1 MILKNNK
8 CTIYAIFIIVFF
20 SIALI
25 SQIQGQTIE
34 VEGASLQTPL
44 EIPYQFSKGENIC
57 RNEIPASR
65 RVTGSVWEIFPL
77 KNDVALYSA
86 PNGAQQINT
95 ASTGDHFVVF
105 AERKGYLLL
114 AAGPTWGEQII
125 DMNFKGWGKKSDFI
139 LHRMAIR
146 KKGIWRKAM
155 VVNFIPSE
163 QQTQLVDQDFQIAS
177 IYNNPEC
184 QGEPIEKIR
193 VFRFLFVFETNP
205 RCSDQPK
212 SVLVGNKPVLSSKED
227 LLGWI
232 PIHRITLW
240 DTREALEINFDQN
253 AQASRESLALPASV
267 FENLQTAYLY
277 AASKGQHNNEVIRKN
292 RISTEN
298 FSIKYWPPGI
308 IRYPILRRIDMRN
321 LKNDEKDDIYEIGFI
336 GNTIKLGNNDE
347 AFKGEISRERA
358 AQQQQAL
365 ELTIKDFSKLDILF
379 VVDATSS
386 MGPYLKATANAIENA
401 LQSISEQY
409 SDDWDIRFSGAIFR
423 DYEDEKNNNLFNHQ
437 DLTANRE
444 AVTKFFRNAKDKS
457 ADMDYPEAVFY
468 GLRNAIIAT
477 HFRPR
482 SMRYVVLIS
491 DAGNHEPDKRGLS
504 SDRVAKSL
512 YDYQCHFLCIR
523 VAPNSNSGREA
534 GPLLKAQVR
543 EWMINNSQRA
553 QNEIQQQN
561 VNTRDQ
567 FSGYLSSPQLRDMGD
582 LMFMVGSHV
591 LGAYV
596 VADNS
601 DETQSFIE
609 NYLAKAVDIHD
620 LFRDVTRLL
629 ATGASISEAFNV
641 LQSSE
646 TSTENDP
653 NSPNTATQALIKENG
668 IGAMQ
673 YDQVWLHHILSR
685 IPNADD
691 LLQRRVTIYKRAFV
705 NMYNEDLKDPLFKPV
720 VLMTA
725 SSLISLI
732 NLIEDLVA
740 SADTERLSES
750 WRKIL
755 DALSGEEGI
764 LKSVSEYA
772 QQQLSLPVNSEL
784 LKLTL
789 QEIDELSIVKT
800 RQMVADIN
808 KKKNMLEQILYDDSS
823 NKKRWFLMSELKYYW
838 IRVEELP

>member
-1 MILKNNK
+1 
-8 CTIYAIFIIVFF
+8 
-20 SIALI
+20 
-25 SQIQGQTIE
+25 
-34 VEGASLQTPL
+34 
-44 EIPYQFSKGENIC
+44 
-57 RNEIPASR
+57 
-65 RVTGSVWEIFPL
+65 
-77 KNDVALYSA
+77 
-86 PNGAQQINT
+86 
-95 ASTGDHFVVF
+95 
-105 AERKGYLLL
+105 
-114 AAGPTWGEQII
+114 
-125 DMNFKGWGKKSDFI
+125 
-139 LHRMAIR
+139 
-146 KKGIWRKAM
+146 
-155 VVNFIPSE
+155 
-163 QQTQLVDQDFQIAS
+163 
-177 IYNNPEC
+177 
-184 QGEPIEKIR
+184 
-193 VFRFLFVFETNP
+193 
-205 RCSDQPK
+205 
-212 SVLVGNKPVLSSKED
+212 
-227 LLGWI
+227 
-232 PIHRITLW
+232 
-240 DTREALEINFDQN
+240 
-253 AQASRESLALPASV
+253 
-267 FENLQTAYLY
+267 
-277 AASKGQHNNEVIRKN
+277 
-292 RISTEN
+292 
-298 FSIKYWPPGI
+298 
-308 IRYPILRRIDMRN
+308 
-321 LKNDEKDDIYEIGFI
+321 
-336 GNTIKLGNNDE
+336 
-347 AFKGEISRERA
+347 
-358 AQQQQAL
+358 
-365 ELTIKDFSKLDILF
+365 
-379 VVDATSS
+379 
-386 MGPYLKATANAIENA
+386 
-401 LQSISEQY
+401 
-409 SDDWDIRFSGAIFR
+409 
-423 DYEDEKNNNLFNHQ
+423 
-437 DLTANRE
+437 
-444 AVTKFFRNAKDKS
+444 
-457 ADMDYPEAVFY
+457 
-468 GLRNAIIAT
+468 
-477 HFRPR
+477 
-482 SMRYVVLIS
+482 
-491 DAGNHEPDKRGLS
+491 
-504 SDRVAKSL
+504 
-512 YDYQCHFLCIR
+512 
-523 VAPNSNSGREA
+523 
-534 GPLLKAQVR
+534 
-543 EWMINNSQRA
+543 MINNSQRA